1 MANTDAPIVVNE
13 FDYYNTRVDWQS
25 IPRSKA
31 FIECMKYF
39 DESDNETRSILLS
52 INEADQN
59 MVMQTLASKFY
70 SYIIQKVDKI
80 DFGNIPLSRG
90 DIRKVEKYDQLQ
102 ECLSILGQILQNYKQ
117 PVEDIDTINIA
128 VQNLIDRVDLF
139 TRAYRLNIEMPI
151 VAYNTIALSVYSGV
165 SLLISSH
172 IEFIKMGDNAGYKI
186 AVDTASKVQTKNR
199 LLFDN
204 LKKFNNMCAKGE
216 FDKTMDYIM
225 KNAVMKRE
233 GAVSEDAPE
242 PHPVEEVAGG
252 FASAFGHLVN
262 AAAAPAQAAIGLAKA
277 AGTAVSSFAASHPWL
292 VAAGVII
299 SSIYYLIGFI
309 RYLIYLF
316 YYKRTKWS
324 DYCDNMSSLLYMNA
338 MNMQTSLTRDEKT
351 RQEIVKKESKL
362 AEWFKKW
369 SNRLMVDDTSAE
381 NEANKEIA
389 KLDSQKFKYTDLSN
403 QIPASAKTSLF

>member
-1 MANTDAPIVVNE
+1 MANTDTPVVVNE

-225 KNAVMKRE
+225 KNTVMKRE

-242 PHPVEEVAGG
+242 PHPVEEM
-252 FASAFGHLVN
+252 SAATALGHLAT
-262 AAAAPAQAAIGLAKA
+262 AAAAPVQGVLGLAQT
-277 AGTAVSSFAASHPWL
+277 AGSAIASFASAHPWL
-292 VAAGVII
+292 VGAGVVI
-299 SSIYYLIGFI
+299 SFLYFLLGAI
-309 RYLIYLF
+309 RNLIYLF

-324 DYCDNMSSLLYMNA
+324 DDCDNMASLLYMNS

-351 RQEIVKKESKL
+351 RKEITSKQNKI

-369 SNRLMVDDTSAE
+369 SNKLMVSNTSAE
-381 NEANKEIA
+381 ADANKEIA
-389 KLDSQKFKYTDLSN
+389 KIDSQKLKYSDLSN